1 MLFHEPIFLFAFLP
15 IFILLSYLILRSKK
29 NKLIIVF
36 LSCISLI
43 FYGYWNISFIPL
55 LIGSIVFNFFLSNT
69 FEKIITKSNRKKVL
83 IFGVIVNILFLG
95 FFKYLIMISN
105 TLFFLTNIELETVTV
120 ELPLGISFFTFLQIA
135 YLVDKY
141 RQRSVSY
148 SFSSYFLFVTFFP
161 HLIAGPLVHHSKLIP
176 QFNTLKKLKIDN
188 LSVGFFIFSIGLF
201 KKLII
206 VGTISKWADN
216 LYDGSALGLAPS
228 FIDSW
233 IGVISF
239 SLQIYFDFS
248 AYTDM
253 AIGLSK
259 MIGIKL
265 PINFNSPYK
274 SISLIE
280 FWKRWHITLSSF
292 LREYLYF
299 SIGGNRMGVTRQYI
313 NIVIVMFFAGLWH
326 GSSWLFVLWGTLHG
340 FLLVINH
347 IIRNTC
353 SINLNKILTIPCV
366 FLLVSI
372 LWVPFRAETYHSMV
386 LILKGLV
393 GLNGYILPF
402 HYQEKFSF
410 IHNLH
415 EIKNLTFSNLN
426 VYGGKIQLIILISL
440 ILWVWILPNT
450 QQITALYKPVIDK
463 IEKFY
468 YKNFSFSFNAIT
480 GIICGILYSYLL
492 IFSIQGI
499 PGEFIYFQF

>member
-1 MLFHEPIFLFAFLP
+1 
-15 IFILLSYLILRSKK
+15 
-29 NKLIIVF
+29 
-36 LSCISLI
+36 
-43 FYGYWNISFIPL
+43 
-55 LIGSIVFNFFLSNT
+55 
-69 FEKIITKSNRKKVL
+69 
-83 IFGVIVNILFLG
+83 
-95 FFKYLIMISN
+95 MISE
-105 TLFFLTNIELETVTV
+105 TLFFLTNIDIEIVSV

-141 RQRSVSY
+141 RQQSETY

-176 QFNTLKKLKIDN
+176 QFSTLKKIKLDN
-188 LSVGFFIFSIGLF
+188 LSVGIFIFSIGLF
-201 KKLII
+201 KKIII
-206 VGTISKWADN
+206 VGEISKWSDN
-216 LYDGSALGLAPS
+216 LFDGSVLGLAPS

-248 AYTDM
+248 AYSDM

-280 FWKRWHITLSSF
+280 FWKRWHITLSTF
-292 LREYLYF
+292 LKEYLYF
-299 SIGGNRMGVTRQYI
+299 SIGGNRKGVTRQYI

-340 FLLVINH
+340 LLLVINH
-347 IIRNTC
+347 MIRNTFL
-353 SINLNKILTIPCV
+353 INLNKVFTIP
-366 FLLVSI
+366 FIFMLVTI
-372 LWVPFRAETYHSMV
+372 LWVPFRAETYDSML
-386 LILKGLV
+386 LIFKGLI

-402 HYQEKFSF
+402 HFQEKFTF
-410 IHNLH
+410 IHNLS

-426 VYGGKIQLIILISL
+426 VYAGKNQFIILVSL

-450 QQITALYKPVIDK
+450 QQITAIYKPVIDK

-468 YKNFSFSFNAIT
+468 YKKFSFSFNTIT
-480 GIICGILYSYLL
+480 GIICGILYSCLL
-492 IFSIQGI
+492 IFSIQGT